1 MTAAGSPYE
10 GSGCVVIVPTV
21 RAAPRHALDRLEN
34 HAPVRGALS
43 SMPPENAHNLR
54 YHNIPDIPT
63 TPAKPP
69 DSDNRQAVRPAIHPA
84 ARNPSGTATPDS
96 NPAQS
101 TVFEPAV
108 SHHTAPPSPPTQQL
122 PASVRHTAPSPNR
135 QPYTTAPPAAAGI
148 PPRRFRP
155 GSRPNHEA
163 AALILRQRPEPCG
176 QPPQD
181 TKKHPRPEDRRCE

>member
-108 SHHTAPPSPPTQQL
+108 SHHTAPRRLRHSNSRHPSGTQHRLRTGNHTPPHLLQQ
-122 PASVRHTAPSPNR
+122 PAYRPVASD
-135 QPYTTAPPAAAGI
+135 PAAARN
-148 PPRRFRP
+148 PVAD
-155 GSRPNHEA
+155 SRPKTQKSTPGPKTGGANETS
-163 AALILRQRPEPCG
+163 R
-176 QPPQD
+176 D
-181 TKKHPRPEDRRCE
+181 

>member
-108 SHHTAPPSPPTQQL
+108 SHHTAPPVASDTATPGIR
-122 PASVRHTAPSPNR
+122 PAHSTVSEPATIHHRTSCSSRHTAPSLPTR
-135 QPYTTAPPAAAGI
+135 QP
-148 PPRRFRP
+148 
-155 GSRPNHEA
+155 
-163 AALILRQRPEPCG
+163 PEP
-176 QPPQD
+176 
-181 TKKHPRPEDRRCE
+181 

>member
-1 MTAAGSPYE
+1 MYE
-10 GSGCVVIVPTV
+10 DSAVSQSYRTE
-21 RAAPRHALDRLEN
+21 RAAPHHIPGRLEN

-163 AALILRQRPEPCG
+163 AALILRQRPEPA
-176 QPPQD
+176 D
-181 TKKHPRPEDRRCE
+181 SRPKTQKSTPGPKTGGANETSRD